1 MFGRF
6 ASRLFQFRSH
16 AGIRRAFVYTFGRI
30 GTGSATIGTPILAL
44 SFFGSAKPE
53 PGVTPGDP
61 TRDFATDKVIRE
73 ADALYDAYLL
83 DKLHE
88 LLKQFRSSTNP
99 ELLWRLARVLCEL
112 YKTNED
118 AVKRKKY
125 LKEALNVIRDAL
137 QNQSEIGG
145 SYAVHKWY
153 AIILNYWS
161 ELQGTKAQIEAAHEV
176 KTHFERAL
184 QLNSLDAT
192 TWHLLGVWH
201 FQVADLSYVQ
211 RLAAKAFYGTPPSS
225 TYKEALRHFRKAEK
239 IQPNFYSA
247 NQYYMGLCLER
258 MRNNNIDKEA
268 FECFKRAFLA
278 PVLSKDD
285 IDTQKKAADRLTSSY
300 GFTPD
305 RLDELR
311 SNT

>member
-6 ASRLFQFRSH
+6 ASRIFQFRSH
-16 AGIRRAFVYTFGRI
+16 ARVRRAFLYTFSRI
-30 GTGSATIGTPILAL
+30 GARSATFGTPILAL
-44 SFFGSAKPE
+44 SFFGSAKPA
-53 PGVTPGDP
+53 PDVVAGDP
-61 TRDFATDKVIRE
+61 TKDFATDAVIRE
-73 ADALYDAYLL
+73 ADILYDAYLL
-83 DKLHE
+83 DKLHD
-88 LLKQFRSSTNP
+88 LLKQYRSATNP

-112 YKTNED
+112 FKNTED
-118 AVKRKKY
+118 EKKKKQY
-125 LKEALNVIRDAL
+125 LKEALNVVRDAL
-137 QNQSEIGG
+137 QNQSEIGA

-161 ELQGTKAQIEAAHEV
+161 EFQGSKAQIESAQEV

-192 TWHLLGVWH
+192 TWHLLGIWH
-201 FQVADLSYVQ
+201 FEVADLSYVK

-258 MRNNNIDKEA
+258 IKNNNIDKQA
-268 FECFKRAFLA
+268 LECYKRAFLA

-285 IDTQKKAADRLTSSY
+285 IDTQKKAKDRLIAGY
-300 GFTPD
+300 GFTQD
-305 RLDELR
+305 MLDCLK
-311 SNT
+311 SM